1 MRIIPRASRQNESR
15 VRAGRSTFGRIAFI
29 TLFLSVTAGARA
41 EDHSGTIALFHLNG
55 QVPERGVCVQMVPA
69 VPGTGWACL
78 WKSNLLYKEIT
89 ALLLE
94 GHATGKSCQIGYTN
108 GPDGHPSILWATCF

>member
-1 MRIIPRASRQNESR
+1 MNLVGILKRSRTIFAR
-15 VRAGRSTFGRIAFI
+15 VVFSA
-29 TLFLSVTAGARA
+29 LLLSMSAGARA

-94 GHATGKSCQIGYTN
+94 GHAIVKSCQVGYTS
-108 GPDGHPSILWATCF
+108 GPDGHASILWATCF